1 MPRAEGP
8 RAGYRSVT
16 PRIVVCDVAAQ
27 VDFLR
32 AVFDASGDVDP
43 ARPAEIRIGDSLIM
57 VTSAATRDLFPGF
70 FYVYVDDADMSY
82 QRALAAGAT
91 TWRRR
96 WTRPT
101 AIDGRWCATRS
112 GMSSRSHTD
121 SRHRD
126 GAVPLNAGSEAT
138 SVGPPAGATERAPR
152 GARRVPQS
160 A

>member
-91 TWRRR
+91 TVEAPLDTPYGDRRAMVR
-96 WTRPT
+96 DPFGNVFQI
-101 AIDGRWCATRS
+101 A
-112 GMSSRSHTD
+112 
-121 SRHRD
+121 HR
-126 GAVPLNAGSEAT
+126 L
-138 SVGPPAGATERAPR
+138 
-152 GARRVPQS
+152 
-160 A
+160 